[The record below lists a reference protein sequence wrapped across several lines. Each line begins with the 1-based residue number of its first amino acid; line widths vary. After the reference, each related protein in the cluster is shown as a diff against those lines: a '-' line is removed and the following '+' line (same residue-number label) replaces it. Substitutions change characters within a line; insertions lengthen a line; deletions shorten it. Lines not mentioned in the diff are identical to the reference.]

1 MSAISIIL
9 HSNLVSG
16 KVTSVVE
23 NPYLQMM
30 VTSQQEVQTITQTST
45 GYKFGHNVNPYEEL
59 TMEPI
64 TAMFLVSGARR
75 NIANL
80 TQCTVTKICFVFG
93 SITSLLPRPGGY
105 HHYIGVRPAGLGGEL
120 LSMPLHRDI
129 N

>member
-16 KVTSVVE
+16 RVMSVEV
-23 NPYLQMM
+23 NPYL
-30 VTSQQEVQTITQTST
+30 QEVQTITQTGT

-64 TAMFLVSGARR
+64 TAMFLVSGAWR

-80 TQCTVTKICFVFG
+80 TQ
-93 SITSLLPRPGGY
+93 
-105 HHYIGVRPAGLGGEL
+105 
-120 LSMPLHRDI
+120 
-129 N
+129 

>member
-16 KVTSVVE
+16 RVTSVEE

-59 TMEPI
+59 TIEPI
-64 TAMFLVSGARR
+64 TAMFLVSGAWR

-80 TQCTVTKICFVFG
+80 TQ
-93 SITSLLPRPGGY
+93 
-105 HHYIGVRPAGLGGEL
+105 
-120 LSMPLHRDI
+120 
-129 N
+129 